1 MRDILNNSHDFE
13 GFTTYKANITS
24 ITDNFTLHFSTT
36 DGYFLAIVYASIT
49 LDRSPNFPGYERYQ
63 VYDNANKS
71 YKVHEDR
78 YYHDTVD
85 DMYYHA
91 VYDDGS
97 KKTSLLECQLYDIGL
112 SDYEGVQTFGG
123 Q

>member
-1 MRDILNNSHDFE
+1 M
-13 GFTTYKANITS
+13 
-24 ITDNFTLHFSTT
+24 
-36 DGYFLAIVYASIT
+36 
-49 LDRSPNFPGYERYQ
+49 
-63 VYDNANKS
+63 
-71 YKVHEDR
+71 HEDR

-123 Q
+123 TIISVETDSGSFTVQWMNPTSCMY